1 MIATLTLNP
10 SVDYIVKCT
19 KIIPG
24 ETNRTD
30 GEQIYPGGKGIN
42 VSIMLKRLGIDSKC
56 MAVKAGATGELLE
69 NLLYQQGLIP
79 TLISLKG
86 SGFTRI
92 NIKLQENGITEINAK
107 GPSLT
112 PAVVESIS
120 QELEYLQKGDLLVI
134 AGRFPEDGTS
144 KEIFSFLKGLKKK
157 GVKLAVDS
165 SGPALRKL
173 MEIGPFLAKPN
184 LKEFKE
190 LTGISNTDQISISHA
205 VRQFWQHGNSQSF
218 GAEHILLSMGGDGAI
233 LFWDKE
239 NIFFAEA
246 SSDRETV
253 NTVGAGDCML
263 AGCLAAF
270 LKGGKPKEILR
281 LAVACGS
288 AAAFSEWIPE
298 KPLPLDN
305 VISEQLQI

>member
-10 SVDYIVKCT
+10 SIDYVMKCT

-42 VSIMLKRLGIDSKC
+42 VSIMLKRLGIDSQC
-56 MAVKAGATGELLE
+56 IAVKAGVTGELLE
-69 NLLYQQGLIP
+69 SLLYQQGLSP

-86 SGFTRI
+86 GGFTRI
-92 NIKLQENGITEINAK
+92 NVKLQEDGITELNAK

-112 PAVVESIS
+112 PAVMESIFH
-120 QELEYLQKGDLLVI
+120 ELEGLQKDDLLVI
-134 AGRFPEDGTS
+134 AGRFPEDETS
-144 KEIFSFLKGLKKK
+144 REIFSLLDRLKKK
-157 GVKLAVDS
+157 GVKLVADS
-165 SGPALRKL
+165 SGPALQKL

-184 LKEFKE
+184 LREFKE
-190 LTGISNTDQISISHA
+190 LTGISMTDWENISCA
-205 VRQFWQHGNSQSF
+205 ACQFWQHGDSQSF

-233 LFWDKE
+233 LFWDRE
-239 NIFFAEA
+239 NIFFAEVI
-246 SSDRETV
+246 DGETV

-263 AGCLAAF
+263 AGCLAAY
-270 LKGGKPKEILR
+270 LRDGKPEEILR

-298 KPLPLDN
+298 KPLPSEN
-305 VISEQLQI
+305 VISKRLHI